1 MHPLDWIVLG
11 ATLALIVGY
20 GVYKTRKSATASEL
34 LSGSKTVSPWTI
46 GLGIMATQA
55 SAITFLSTPGQA
67 FANDMGF
74 IQFYFGMPLAVVLVS
89 MFFVP
94 AYRKMRAITAYQF
107 LEERFDRKTRLFTAA
122 LFLTSRGL
130 SAGITI
136 FAPAIVLSAAI
147 GVPLNTMI
155 IIIGAIVVVYTVS
168 GGSAAVAV
176 TQKWQM
182 TVILLGMAIA
192 ATILINLIP
201 VSMYDAYHIAGNMGK
216 LNIVSTSF
224 DPGTRYTLWSGL
236 AGGLFL
242 SLSYL
247 GTDQSQVQRYL
258 GAEDE
263 RSSKFGLLFNAT
275 FKVPMQFAI
284 LAIGVLLF
292 VFYQFVKPPVFF
304 NQSEIDRAPVEI
316 QQQLQSL
323 ELEHALAWD
332 FKREALVNADWEG
345 ARYYDGLQEQYR
357 ASYMDL
363 LNENLSG
370 FQPKDTDYVFITF
383 ILENLPK
390 GLIGLL
396 LAVIISAAMS
406 STAGEVSALATTT
419 YVDYFQVFY
428 GHKDHNEKRTI
439 RTLVLIWGIAAI
451 LVALAA
457 PLYENLIQL
466 VNVLGSLFYGTIL
479 GIFLV
484 GLFLKK
490 VGGNQVFV
498 GGLIAQATIF
508 ICHYLNSTGVLS
520 IGFLWYN
527 VIATL
532 IVIGVSLLLHV
543 GFKRGT
549 VYG

>member
-363 LNENLSG
+363 LDENLSG

-490 VGGNQVFV
+490 VGGSQVFV
-498 GGLIAQATIF
+498 GGLIF
-508 ICHYLNSTGVLS
+508 FS
-520 IGFLWYN
+520 
-527 VIATL
+527 
-532 IVIGVSLLLHV
+532 
-543 GFKRGT
+543 KRGS
-549 VYG
+549 

>member
-304 NQSEIDRAPVEI
+304 NQSEIDRAPARI

>member
-1 MHPLDWIVLG
+1 MHPIDWFVLG
-11 ATLALIVGY
+11 VTLALIVGY
-20 GVYKTRKSATASEL
+20 GVFKTRKSATASEL
-34 LSGSKTVSPWTI
+34 LSGSKKVSPWTI

-67 FANDMGF
+67 FENDMGF
-74 IQFYFGMPLAVVLVS
+74 IQFYFGMPLAVILVS
-89 MFFVP
+89 AFFVP

-107 LEERFDRKTRLFTAA
+107 LEKRFDRKTRLFTAA

-147 GVPLNTMI
+147 NIPLNTMI
-155 IIIGAIVVVYTVS
+155 VIIGIIVVIYTVS

-182 TVILLGMAIA
+182 TIILLGMTIA
-192 ATILINLIP
+192 ATILVRLIP
-201 VSMYDAYHIAGNMGK
+201 VSMYDAYQIAGNMGK

-263 RSSKFGLLFNAT
+263 RSSRFGLLFNAT

-284 LAIGVLLF
+284 LSIGVFLF
-292 VFYQFVKPPVFF
+292 VFYQFIKPPVFF
-304 NQSEIDRAPVEI
+304 NQSEIARAPVDI
-316 QQQLQSL
+316 QNQLRSI
-323 ELEHALAWD
+323 EFEHALVWD
-332 FKREALVNADWEG
+332 NKREALINADWNSAHRLNDQQG
-345 ARYYDGLQEQYR
+345 ALRGK
-357 ASYMDL
+357 YMAL
-363 LNENLSG
+363 LDSNVPN

-383 ILENLPK
+383 ILNNLPN

-419 YVDYFQVFY
+419 YVDYYQVFFS
-428 GHKDHNEKRTI
+428 GKSHNEKRTI
-439 RTLVLIWGIAAI
+439 RSLVLLWGIAAI
-451 LVALAA
+451 FVALAA

-484 GLFLKK
+484 GLFLKNI
-490 VGGNQVFV
+490 GGNQVFI
-498 GGLIAQATIF
+498 GGIIAQITIF
-508 ICHYLNSTGVLS
+508 ICHYLNTKEVIS

-527 VIATL
+527 VIATF
-532 IVIGVSLLLHV
+532 IVITISLVLQS
-543 GFKRGT
+543 T
-549 VYG
+549 VKSRIASD

>member
-357 ASYMDL
+357 ASYMEL
-363 LNENLSG
+363 LDENLSG

>member
-363 LNENLSG
+363 LDENLSG

-490 VGGNQVFV
+490 VGGSQVFA

>member
-1 MHPLDWIVLG
+1 MHPIDWLVLG
-11 ATLALIVGY
+11 LTLALIVGY

-34 LSGSKTVSPWTI
+34 LSGSKKISPWTI

-74 IQFYFGMPLAVVLVS
+74 IQFYFGMPLAVVIVS
-89 MFFVP
+89 AFFVP

-107 LEERFDRKTRLFTAA
+107 LEKRFDRKTRLFTAA
-122 LFLTSRGL
+122 LFLNSRGL

-147 GVPLNTMI
+147 NVPLNSMI
-155 IIIGAIVVVYTVS
+155 IIIGLIVVIYTVS

-182 TVILLGMAIA
+182 TVILVGMAIA
-192 ATILINLIP
+192 TTILIQLIP
-201 VSMYDAYHIAGNMGK
+201 VSIYDAYQIAGNMGK

-224 DPGTRYTLWSGL
+224 DPGTRYTIWSGL

-284 LAIGVLLF
+284 LSIGVFLF

-304 NQSEIDRAPVEI
+304 NQSEIERAPLEI
-316 QQQLQSL
+316 QNQLKSI
-323 ELEHALAWD
+323 EFEHALVWD
-332 FKREALVNADWEG
+332 NKREALLRADWKSAHRLNDQQE
-345 ARYYDGLQEQYR
+345 ALRLDYIGLLD
-357 ASYMDL
+357 SN
-363 LNENLSG
+363 LNN
-370 FQPKDTDYVFITF
+370 FQTKDMDYVFITF
-383 ILENLPK
+383 ILNNLPK
-390 GLIGLL
+390 GLVGLL
-396 LAVIISAAMS
+396 LAVIICAAMS

-419 YVDYFQVFY
+419 YVDYYKIFF
-428 GHKDHNEKRTI
+428 GHRNHDEKRTI
-439 RTLVLIWGIAAI
+439 RYLVLFWGIAAI
-451 LVALAA
+451 FVALAA

-484 GLFLKK
+484 GLFSKNI
-490 VGGNQVFV
+490 GARHVFTSGIV
-498 GGLIAQATIF
+498 SQTVIF
-508 ICHYLNSTGVLS
+508 ICHYLNSQDYINL
-520 IGFLWYN
+520 GFLWYN

-532 IVIGVSLLLHV
+532 IVISISLALSSLN
-543 GFKRGT
+543 K
-549 VYG
+549 

>member
-1 MHPLDWIVLG
+1 
-11 ATLALIVGY
+11 
-20 GVYKTRKSATASEL
+20 
-34 LSGSKTVSPWTI
+34 
-46 GLGIMATQA
+46 MATQA

-147 GVPLNTMI
+147 GVPLYTMI

-363 LNENLSG
+363 LDENLSG

-419 YVDYFQVFY
+419 YVDYFQVFF
-428 GHKDHNEKRTI
+428 GHKDHNQKRTI
-439 RTLVLIWGIAAI
+439 RTLVLIWGVAAI

-484 GLFLKK
+484 GLFLKN
-490 VGGNQVFV
+490 VGGSQVFV

>member
-11 ATLALIVGY
+11 ATLALIVGC
-20 GVYKTRKSATASEL
+20 GIYKTRKSATASEL

-284 LAIGVLLF
+284 LTIGVLLF

-316 QQQLQSL
+316 QQQLIT
-323 ELEHALAWD
+323 LEHEHEMAWD
-332 FKREALVNADWEG
+332 YKREALMNADWKSAHYFE
-345 ARYYDGLQEQYR
+345 DLQEKHR
-357 ASYMDL
+357 AAYMDL
-363 LNENLSG
+363 LDDNLSG

-419 YVDYFQVFY
+419 YVDYFLVFF
-428 GHKDHNEKRTI
+428 GHKDHNEKRMI

-484 GLFLKK
+484 GLFLKN
-490 VGGNQVFV
+490 VGGSQVFV
-498 GGLIAQATIF
+498 GGLIAQSTIF